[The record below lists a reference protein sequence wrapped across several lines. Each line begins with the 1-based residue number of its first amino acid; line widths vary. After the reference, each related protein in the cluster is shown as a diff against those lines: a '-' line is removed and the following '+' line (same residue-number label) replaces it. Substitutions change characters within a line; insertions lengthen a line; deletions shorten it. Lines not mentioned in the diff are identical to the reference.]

1 MGDGALPVRVKA
13 HRVRR
18 TVYVNGRMGESCR
31 KARRVGHWT
40 PWPCGDVEMAPANAN
55 CCPPPPRCWA
65 RGVDEAV
72 RNMVVT
78 PEQGRASHVGA
89 LAVDA
94 WCHWER
100 GSLRSAQDQAV
111 VWVGLYLPRTAEEE
125 VAEEEVLVMSPSL
138 NFASFFAAFWSS
150 VIRPAQQLPIAL
162 PIVS

>member
-1 MGDGALPVRVKA
+1 M
-13 HRVRR
+13 
-18 TVYVNGRMGESCR
+18 
-31 KARRVGHWT
+31 
-40 PWPCGDVEMAPANAN
+40 
-55 CCPPPPRCWA
+55 
-65 RGVDEAV
+65 

-94 WCHWER
+94 WCHLGEEVVKIGAR
-100 GSLRSAQDQAV
+100 DQAV